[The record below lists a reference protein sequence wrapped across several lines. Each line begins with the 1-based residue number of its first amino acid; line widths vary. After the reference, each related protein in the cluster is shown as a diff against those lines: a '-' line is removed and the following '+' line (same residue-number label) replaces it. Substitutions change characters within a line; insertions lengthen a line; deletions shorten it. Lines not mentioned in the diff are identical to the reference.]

1 MIALLALWSIA
12 LSAETHVYKRA
23 GHLEIKADVYRA
35 PGHELHPVLLWIHG
49 GALIMGSRRN
59 LEEGRKK
66 HLERYLSEGWTV
78 VSIDYRL
85 APETRL
91 PQIWEDVRDAYAWI
105 RRDGP
110 KLFGADA
117 RRIGIVGGSAGGYL
131 TLLAAA
137 KLQPPPM
144 VAVSFYGYGDITGD
158 WYAKPDAFYRRQPE
172 VSKDD
177 AWASVGKQPVAEPP
191 SPNQRGRFYLFTRQ
205 QGLWPQLVG
214 GGRGLDA
221 YCPEKLVN
229 PGFPPTLLLHGDAD
243 TDVPVE
249 QSRQMA
255 AALLRAGIVHEL
267 VILPGA
273 PHGFDRAM
281 DQPAV
286 HHAFETSVAFLKKYL
301 R

>member
-1 MIALLALWSIA
+1 MTPLFALLAVA
-12 LSAETHVYKRA
+12 LCAETHVYKRA
-23 GHLEIKADVYRA
+23 GQLEIKADVYRTQ
-35 PGHELHPVLLWIHG
+35 GSGMHPVLIWIHG

-66 HLERYLSEGWTV
+66 HLDRYLAEGWNV

-85 APETRL
+85 APETKL
-91 PQIWEDVRDAYAWI
+91 PRIWEDVRDAHAWI

-110 KLFGADA
+110 KLFGADPN
-117 RRIGIVGGSAGGYL
+117 RIGIVGGSAGGYL

-137 KLQPPPM
+137 KLQPKPK
-144 VAVSFYGYGDITGD
+144 VAISYYGYGDITGD

-172 VSKDD
+172 VSKDE
-177 AWASVGKQPVAEPP
+177 AWASVGKQEVAEPP

-214 GGRGLDA
+214 GGRDLDA
-221 YCPEKLVN
+221 YCPEKLA
-229 PGFPPTLLLHGDAD
+229 GRDFPPTMLLHGDAD

-249 QSRQMA
+249 QSKQMA
-255 AALLRAGIVHEL
+255 AVLQRLGVPHEL

-273 PHGFDRAM
+273 PHGFDRAA
-281 DQPAV
+281 DQPTV
-286 HHAFETSVAFLKKYL
+286 REAFEKAIAFLKQYL